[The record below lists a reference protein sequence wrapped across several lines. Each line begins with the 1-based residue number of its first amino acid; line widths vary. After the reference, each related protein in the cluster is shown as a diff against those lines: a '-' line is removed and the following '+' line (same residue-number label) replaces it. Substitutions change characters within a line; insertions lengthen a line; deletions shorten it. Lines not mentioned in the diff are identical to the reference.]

1 MVRLKQRYIFFDI
14 LYPPAP
20 PESSRDKNRD
30 DFYGFSES
38 QSSALLSLHKA
49 SPSTINPKTITQTT
63 RKVIEDHFGD
73 VGAGTVGLLLT
84 VKYFSNKTSS
94 GIIRCS
100 RQNHEMVVAALSL
113 MNNIQGMNV
122 IVRCPHISGTI
133 RKCQDFSIRR
143 NKKMLLLMKDK
154 LNSAEQAAFYSN
166 FQIENDNPSEIPDY

>member
-14 LYPPAP
+14 LYPPATT
-20 PESSRDKNRD
+20 ESDKDKNQD
-30 DFYGFSES
+30 DFYSFSES

-49 SPSTINPKTITQTT
+49 SPSTINPKTITQTI
-63 RKVIEDHFGD
+63 RKVIEDHFGEI
-73 VGAGTVGLLLT
+73 GSGTVGLLLT

-113 MNNIQGMNV
+113 MNNIQGMNA
-122 IVRCPHISGTI
+122 IVRCSHISGTI
-133 RKCQDFSIRR
+133 RKCQDFSVRR

-154 LNSAEQAAFYSN
+154 LNSTEQAAFYSS
-166 FQIENDNPSEIPDY
+166 FQIENDNPGEMPDY